1 MASVTDAIKAVF
13 VGINENVQSSPME
26 DNAKAAMTA
35 TIGQLFIVI
44 DIIAGL
50 MANMGVMAGEKQ
62 RMEDDIKGVMHKA
75 GLVQGAVETLM
86 KQSEAKKEGGDNRF
100 GRSVLESKAVSNM
113 KTLGSDKGSFHAWHE
128 KLVNVMEQLRSGSRG
143 YSRR

>member
-26 DNAKAAMTA
+26 DNTKAAMTA

-62 RMEDDIKGVMHKA
+62 RMEGDI
-75 GLVQGAVETLM
+75 
-86 KQSEAKKEGGDNRF
+86 
-100 GRSVLESKAVSNM
+100 
-113 KTLGSDKGSFHAWHE
+113 
-128 KLVNVMEQLRSGSRG
+128 
-143 YSRR
+143 